1 MDFGSILDDSFA
13 YAKEGVWERG
23 SRWLVL
29 IGCIIIF
36 PLILGYIV
44 RIYRGERPAPEP
56 GEWATLF
63 VDGLKLLVV
72 QIVYWAPVFLLILV
86 AFIPFIMTL
95 VSAGMFSESF
105 SAMSE
110 SQTERWFDSH
120 PELLSQILVT
130 GGFMVLLILVAII
143 LAIIITFFS
152 FLGVVRFARTRSISE
167 AFNFSALLAHIRRIG
182 WINYIIALIAISI
195 IGYIFGMILNF
206 FSLIPVIGIFI
217 ELIVM
222 GVLYVPFILF
232 SARFSSCIYDAGTEG
247 SMELS
252 DAAGIHPVSR

>member
-13 YAKEGVWERG
+13 YAKEGVWERW

-44 RIYRGERPAPEP
+44 RIYRGEKPAPEP

-72 QIVYWAPVFLLILV
+72 HIVYWVPVFLLILV
-86 AFIPFIMTL
+86 AFIPFILTL
-95 VSAGMFSESF
+95 VSAGVFSESF
-105 SAMSE
+105 SAMSD

-130 GGFMVLLILVAII
+130 GGFMVLLILIAII
-143 LAIIITFFS
+143 LAIGITIFS

-182 WINYIIALIAISI
+182 WMNYIIALITISI

-206 FSLIPVIGIFI
+206 FSLIPIIGIFI
-217 ELIVM
+217 QLILM
-222 GVLYVPFILF
+222 GIFYVPFIIF
-232 SARFSSCIYDAGTEG
+232 SARFSSCIYDMGTEVFPE
-247 SMELS
+247 SS
-252 DAAGIHPVSR
+252 DAPGTPPVSR

>member
-1 MDFGSILDDSFA
+1 MDFGLILDDSFA
-13 YAKEGVWERG
+13 YAKEGIWERW

-29 IGCIIIF
+29 IGCMIIF

-63 VDGLKLLVV
+63 VDGMKLLVV

-86 AFIPFIMTL
+86 AFIPFILTL
-95 VSAGMFSESF
+95 VSAGVFSESF
-105 SAMSE
+105 SAMSDT
-110 SQTERWFDSH
+110 QTERWFDSH
-120 PELLSQILVT
+120 PELLSQLLVT
-130 GGFMVLLILVAII
+130 IGFMVLLILIAII
-143 LAIIITFFS
+143 LAIVITFFS
-152 FLGVVRFARTRSISE
+152 FLGVVRFARTRSVSE

-206 FSLIPVIGIFI
+206 FSLIPIIGIFI
-217 ELIVM
+217 QLILM
-222 GVLYVPFILF
+222 GIFYVPFIIF
-232 SARFSSCIYDAGTEG
+232 SARFSSCIYDVGAEG
-247 SMELS
+247 SPES
-252 DAAGIHPVSR
+252 SVAAGVPPVNR